1 MKRKPNAPAGLHP
14 RNRHR
19 GRYDFASLVAACPEL
34 AAYVAPNAYG
44 EESVDFANP
53 DAVKALNRALLA
65 HQYGVKHWDIPEGRL
80 CPPIPGRADYVH
92 HLADLLAADN
102 GGEIPRG
109 PRVRVVDVG
118 VGANVVYPLLG
129 HIEYGW
135 SFVGTDVDAASL
147 ESAERILMANRVP
160 ESSVALRQQETPGRI
175 FEGVLGEDERFELTM
190 CNPPFHASAQEAG
203 EGSRRKWRNLGK
215 SAGGGA
221 APNLNFGGSGGELW
235 CPGGEAAFVGR
246 MVGESARMPERCLWF
261 SSLIAKSANLPAVYE
276 ALRRAGAADV
286 RTVAMGQGAKQSRFV
301 AWTFLPAAARSAR
314 LRAVF

>member
-92 HLADLLAADN
+92 HLADLLAAHN

-160 ESSVALRQQETPGRI
+160 ESAVALRQQESPGRV
-175 FEGVLGEDERFELTM
+175 FEGVLREDERFELTM

-215 SAGGGA
+215 GAGGEA
-221 APNLNFGGSGGELW
+221 APKLNFGGSGGELW
-235 CPGGEAAFVGR
+235 CPGGESAFVAR
-246 MVGESARMPERCLWF
+246 MVGESARMPERVLWF

-301 AWTFLPAAARSAR
+301 AWTFLPADARAAR